1 LPITVNKLLKTQT
14 QSVNKEKSMK
24 PTEWHPGTLLETAGG
39 YWKTCALH
47 AAVQLDVFT
56 EIDDLRLSADA
67 IAETLQA
74 DPRALA
80 MLLNALTA
88 MNLLEKSDN
97 IYANTPEAARFL
109 SRKSPAYIGYIIKHH
124 HHLVPSWS
132 RLDQA
137 VLSGGPVRTQA
148 THGSDDERESFLMGM
163 FNMAMMTAPRI
174 VPKIDLTHCKSF
186 LDMGG
191 GPGTYAIQ
199 FCLKNPGLHAVV
211 FDLPT
216 TRPFAEKTIDSH
228 GLSDRIGFQA
238 GSYLHDPVEGRYD
251 VAWLSQILHGEGP
264 EDCRTMIQKAVSA
277 LSPGGMI
284 LIHEFILNN
293 EMNGPLF
300 PALFS
305 LNMLLG
311 TDSGQSYSEQQI
323 SDMLADAG
331 VRNIHRIAIDSPND
345 SGIIA
350 GEV

>member
-1 LPITVNKLLKTQT
+1 
-14 QSVNKEKSMK
+14 MK
-24 PTEWHPGTLLETAGG
+24 HNEWHPGTLLETSGG

-56 EIDDLRLSADA
+56 VMEDQRFSAEA
-67 IAETLQA
+67 VAGKLQA

-88 MNLLEKSDN
+88 MNLLEKSGDF
-97 IYANTPEAARFL
+97 YANTPEARTFL
-109 SRKSPAYIGYIIKHH
+109 SKSSPGYIGYIIKHH
-124 HHLVPSWS
+124 HHLVASWS
-132 RLDQA
+132 QLDQA
-137 VLSGGPVRTQA
+137 VQTGGPVRTPA
-148 THGSDDERESFLMGM
+148 WHSNDDARESFLMGM
-163 FNMAMMTAPRI
+163 FNMAMTLAPRI
-174 VPKIDLTHCKSF
+174 VPEIDLSSRRSF

-199 FCLKNPGLHAVV
+199 FCLKHSELRAVV

-216 TRPFAEKTIDSH
+216 TRPFAETTIGKF
-228 GLSDRIGFQA
+228 GLSDRIRFQA
-238 GSYLHDPVEGRYD
+238 GSYLEDPVEGRYD
-251 VAWLSQILHGEGP
+251 VAWLSHILHGEGP
-264 EDCRTMIQKAVSA
+264 EDCQRIIQKAVSA
-277 LSPGGMI
+277 LSPGGLI

-293 EMNGPLF
+293 EMSGPLF

-311 TDSGQSYSEQQI
+311 TSSGQAYSEQQL
-323 SDMLADAG
+323 SDMLAKAG

-350 GEV
+350 GVV

>member
-1 LPITVNKLLKTQT
+1 
-14 QSVNKEKSMK
+14 MK
-24 PTEWHPGTLLETAGG
+24 NAEWNPGTLLETSGG

-56 EIDDLRLSADA
+56 VMADQRLSAADL
-67 IAETLQA
+67 AEKLQA

-88 MNLLEKSDN
+88 MNLLEKSGG
-97 IYANTPEAARFL
+97 IYANTPEAFRFL

-124 HHLVPSWS
+124 HHLVASWGQ
-132 RLDQA
+132 LDQA
-137 VLSGGPVRTQA
+137 VLSGKAVRTRA
-148 THGSDDERESFLMGM
+148 THGSDDARESFLMGM
-163 FNMAMMTAPRI
+163 FNMAMMLAPRI
-174 VPKIDLTHCKSF
+174 VPKIDLSSRRSF

-199 FCLKNPGLHAVV
+199 FCLNNPGLQAVV

-216 TRPFAEKTIDSH
+216 TRPFAETTIGKY
-228 GLSDRIGFQA
+228 GLSDRIRFQA
-238 GSYLHDPVEGRYD
+238 GSYLEDPVEGRYD
-251 VAWLSQILHGEGP
+251 VAWLSHILHGEGP
-264 EDCRTMIQKAVSA
+264 EDCQRIIQKAVSA

-293 EMNGPLF
+293 EMSGPLF

-311 TDSGQSYSEQQI
+311 TASGQAYSEQQI
-323 SDMLADAG
+323 RDMLASAG
-331 VRNIHRIAIDSPND
+331 VRNIHRIVIDSPND

-350 GEV
+350 GDV

>member
-1 LPITVNKLLKTQT
+1 
-14 QSVNKEKSMK
+14 MK
-24 PTEWHPGTLLETAGG
+24 QDEWHPGKLLETSGG

-56 EIDDLRLSADA
+56 AMEDQQLSAA
-67 IAETLQA
+67 AAAEKLQA

-88 MNLLEKSDN
+88 MNLLEKSGDL
-97 IYANTPEAARFL
+97 YANTPEAKTFL
-109 SRKSPAYIGYIIKHH
+109 SKSSPGYIGYIIKHH
-124 HHLVPSWS
+124 HHLVASWS
-132 RLDQA
+132 RLDEA
-137 VLSGGPVRTQA
+137 VLSGDPVRTRA
-148 THGSDDERESFLMGM
+148 SHSSDDARESFLMGM
-163 FNMAMMTAPRI
+163 FNMAMMLAPRI
-174 VPKIDLTHCKSF
+174 VPKIDLSNRRSL
-186 LDMGG
+186 LDLGG

-199 FCLKNPGLHAVV
+199 FCLNNPEIKAVV

-216 TRPFAEKTIDSH
+216 TRPFAETTIGKF
-228 GLSDRIGFQA
+228 GLSDRIRFQA
-238 GSYLHDPVEGRYD
+238 GSYLEDPVEGRYD
-251 VAWLSQILHGEGP
+251 VAWLSHILHGEGP
-264 EDCRTMIQKAVSA
+264 EDCQGIIQKAVSA

-293 EMNGPLF
+293 EMSGPLF

-311 TDSGQSYSEQQI
+311 TASGQAYSEQQL
-323 SDMLADAG
+323 SDMLAGAG

-350 GEV
+350 GIL

>member
-1 LPITVNKLLKTQT
+1 M
-14 QSVNKEKSMK
+14 EHA
-24 PTEWHPGTLLETAGG
+24 EWNPGTLLETSGG

-56 EIDDLRLSADA
+56 VMADKRLSAGD
-67 IAETLQA
+67 IAEQLRA

-88 MNLLEKSDN
+88 MNLLEKSGD
-97 IYANTPEAARFL
+97 IYANTPEAKAFL
-109 SRKSPAYIGYIIKHH
+109 SKSSPGYIGHIIKHH
-124 HHLVPSWS
+124 HHLVASWS
-132 RLDQA
+132 QLDQA
-137 VLSGGPVRTQA
+137 VLSGNPVRTRA
-148 THGSDDERESFLMGM
+148 THSSDDARESFLMGM
-163 FNMAMMTAPRI
+163 FNMAMMLAPRI
-174 VPKIDLTHCKSF
+174 VPEIDLSGRRSF

-199 FCLKNPGLHAVV
+199 FCLQHPEIEAVV

-216 TRPFAEKTIDSH
+216 TRPFAEATIGKF
-228 GLSDRIGFQA
+228 GLSDRIRFQA
-238 GSYLHDPVEGRYD
+238 GSYLEDPVQGRYD
-251 VAWLSQILHGEGP
+251 VAWLSHILHGEGP
-264 EDCRTMIQKAVSA
+264 KDCQRIIEKAVSA

-293 EMNGPLF
+293 EMSGPLF

-311 TDSGQSYSEQQI
+311 TSSGQAYSEQQL
-323 SDMLADAG
+323 SDMLAGAG

-350 GEV
+350 GVV

>member
-1 LPITVNKLLKTQT
+1 
-14 QSVNKEKSMK
+14 MK
-24 PTEWHPGTLLETAGG
+24 NAEWSPETLLEKSGR
-39 YWKTCALH
+39 YWETCALH

-56 EIDDLRLSADA
+56 VMEDQRLSAEA
-67 IAETLQA
+67 VAEKLQA

-88 MNLLEKSDN
+88 MNLLEKSGS
-97 IYANTPEAARFL
+97 IYANTPEAALFL

-124 HHLVPSWS
+124 HHLVASWS
-132 RLDQA
+132 QLDQA
-137 VLSGGPVRTQA
+137 VLSGKAIRTRA
-148 THGSDDERESFLMGM
+148 THSSDDARESFLMGM
-163 FNMAMMTAPRI
+163 FNMAMMLAPRI
-174 VPKIDLTHCKSF
+174 VPKIDLSSRRSF

-199 FCLKNPGLHAVV
+199 FCLNNPGMQAVV

-216 TRPFAEKTIDSH
+216 TRPFAEATIGKY
-228 GLSDRIGFQA
+228 GLSDRIRFQA
-238 GSYLHDPVEGRYD
+238 GSYLKDPVEGRYD
-251 VAWLSQILHGEGP
+251 VAWLSHILHGEGP
-264 EDCRTMIQKAVSA
+264 EDCQGIIQKAASA

-311 TDSGQSYSEQQI
+311 TASGQAYSEQQI
-323 SDMLADAG
+323 SDMLARAG
-331 VRNIHRIAIDSPND
+331 VRNIHRIAIESPND
-345 SGIIA
+345 SGIIT
-350 GEV
+350 GVV

>member
-1 LPITVNKLLKTQT
+1 M
-14 QSVNKEKSMK
+14 EHA
-24 PTEWHPGTLLETAGG
+24 EWNPGTLLETSGG

-56 EIDDLRLSADA
+56 VMADKRLSAGD
-67 IAETLQA
+67 IAEQLRA

-88 MNLLEKSDN
+88 MNLLEKSGD
-97 IYANTPEAARFL
+97 IYANTPETKAFL
-109 SRKSPAYIGYIIKHH
+109 SKSSPGYIGHIIKHH
-124 HHLVPSWS
+124 HHLVASWS
-132 RLDQA
+132 QLDQA
-137 VLSGGPVRTQA
+137 VLSGNPVRTRA
-148 THGSDDERESFLMGM
+148 TQSSDDARESFLMGM
-163 FNMAMMTAPRI
+163 FNMAMMLAPRI
-174 VPKIDLTHCKSF
+174 VPEIDLSGRRSF

-199 FCLKNPGLHAVV
+199 FCLQHPDIEAVV

-216 TRPFAEKTIDSH
+216 TRPFAETTIGKF
-228 GLSDRIGFQA
+228 GLSDRIRFQA
-238 GSYLHDPVEGRYD
+238 GSYLEDPVQGRYD
-251 VAWLSQILHGEGP
+251 VAWLSHILHGEGP
-264 EDCRTMIQKAVSA
+264 KDCQRIIEKAVSA

-293 EMNGPLF
+293 EMSGPLF

-311 TDSGQSYSEQQI
+311 TSSGQAYSEQQL
-323 SDMLADAG
+323 SDMLAGAG

-350 GEV
+350 GVV

>member
-1 LPITVNKLLKTQT
+1 
-14 QSVNKEKSMK
+14 MK
-24 PTEWHPGTLLETAGG
+24 NAEWSPGTLLEKSGG
-39 YWKTCALH
+39 YWETCALH

-56 EIDDLRLSADA
+56 VMEDQRLSAA
-67 IAETLQA
+67 AVAENLQA

-88 MNLLEKSDN
+88 MNLLEKSCG
-97 IYANTPEAARFL
+97 IYANTPEAALFL

-124 HHLVPSWS
+124 HHLVASWS
-132 RLDQA
+132 QLDQA
-137 VLSGGPVRTQA
+137 VLSGKAVRTRA
-148 THGSDDERESFLMGM
+148 THGSDDARKSFLMGM
-163 FNMAMMTAPRI
+163 FNMAMMLAPRI
-174 VPKIDLTHCKSF
+174 VPRIDLSSRRSF

-199 FCLKNPGLHAVV
+199 FCLNNPGMQAVV

-216 TRPFAEKTIDSH
+216 TRPFAEATIGKY
-228 GLSDRIGFQA
+228 GLSDRIRFQA
-238 GSYLHDPVEGRYD
+238 GSYLKDPVEGRYE
-251 VAWLSQILHGEGP
+251 VAWLSHILHGEGP
-264 EDCRTMIQKAVSA
+264 EDCQGIIQKAVSA

-293 EMNGPLF
+293 EMSGPLF

-311 TDSGQSYSEQQI
+311 TASGQAYSEQQI
-323 SDMLADAG
+323 SDMLARAG

-350 GEV
+350 GVV

>member
-1 LPITVNKLLKTQT
+1 
-14 QSVNKEKSMK
+14 MK
-24 PTEWHPGTLLETAGG
+24 YDEWNPGTLLETSGG

-56 EIDDLRLSADA
+56 VIEDQRLSAEA
-67 IAETLQA
+67 AAEKLQA

-88 MNLLEKSDN
+88 MNLLVKSGDC
-97 IYANTPEAARFL
+97 YANTPEARTFL
-109 SRKSPAYIGYIIKHH
+109 SKSSPGYIGYIIKHH
-124 HHLVPSWS
+124 HHLVASWS
-132 RLDQA
+132 QLDQA
-137 VLSGGPVRTQA
+137 VLSGKPVRTRA
-148 THGSDDERESFLMGM
+148 THSSDDARESFLMGM
-163 FNMAMMTAPRI
+163 FNMAMMMAPRI
-174 VPKIDLTHCKSF
+174 VPKIDLSSRRSF
-186 LDMGG
+186 LDLGG

-199 FCLKNPGLHAVV
+199 FCLKNKELQAVV

-216 TRPFAEKTIDSH
+216 TRPFAETTIGRF
-228 GLSDRIGFQA
+228 GLSDKIRFQA
-238 GSYLHDPVEGRYD
+238 GSYLEDPVEGRYD
-251 VAWLSQILHGEGP
+251 VAWLSHILHGEGP
-264 EDCRTMIQKAVSA
+264 EDCQRIIQKAVSA

-293 EMNGPLF
+293 EMSGPLF

-311 TDSGQSYSEQQI
+311 TSSGQAYSEQQLG
-323 SDMLADAG
+323 DMLSGAG

-350 GEV
+350 GVV